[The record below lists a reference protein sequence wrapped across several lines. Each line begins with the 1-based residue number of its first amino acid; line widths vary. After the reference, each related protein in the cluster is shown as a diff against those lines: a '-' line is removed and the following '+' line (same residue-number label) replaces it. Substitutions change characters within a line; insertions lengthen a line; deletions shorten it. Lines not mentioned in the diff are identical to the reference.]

1 MYIHMIMKI
10 YTSRNIQK
18 HNLWVSYI
26 NNISFQTPTYFKN
39 INLDL
44 IQIRTYI
51 YFFKCG
57 VTPYDLFDK
66 NYHHLELADILKS
79 NLCS

>member
-1 MYIHMIMKI
+1 MQQHDV
-10 YTSRNIQK
+10 
-18 HNLWVSYI
+18 WVSYS
-26 NNISFQTPTYFKN
+26 NTISFQTPTYFKN

-44 IQIRTYI
+44 IQKRTYI
-51 YFFKCG
+51 FFKSG
-57 VTPYDLFDK
+57 VTPYDLFDN

>member
-1 MYIHMIMKI
+1 MKI
-10 YTSRNIQK
+10 YTSRNIQQ
-18 HNLWVSYI
+18 HNLWVSYS
-26 NNISFQTPTYFKN
+26 NTISFQTPTYFKN

-44 IQIRTYI
+44 IQIRMYI
-51 YFFKCG
+51 FFKCE

-79 NLCS
+79 NLISEM

>member
-1 MYIHMIMKI
+1 MTYGYHI
-10 YTSRNIQK
+10 
-18 HNLWVSYI
+18 V
-26 NNISFQTPTYFKN
+26 ISTISSQTPTYFKN
-39 INLDL
+39 TNLDL
-44 IQIRTYI
+44 IQIRI
-51 YFFKCG
+51 YFFKCT